1 MEVVE
6 KHLVEQFDMFSLGRD
21 LLEGNF
27 VETQVIHSITF
38 KCFLSRHG
46 ELVPLDF
53 QKKN

>member
-27 VETQVIHSITF
+27 VETQVIHSIRF
-38 KCFLSRHG
+38 KFSLSRNG
-46 ELVPLDF
+46 EF
-53 QKKN
+53 